1 MSQVQT
7 TIEQP
12 RRKSTL
18 RRVVGGL
25 YAKPANPSEDLVEF
39 VKLLEKI
46 EVTPEKLALNS
57 KYMIGPDGSKIEY

>member
-1 MSQVQT
+1 MPQAQT

-12 RRKSTL
+12 RRKSIL

-25 YAKPANPSEDLVEF
+25 YAKHTNPSENLVEF
-39 VKLLEKI
+39 VKVLEKI

>member
-1 MSQVQT
+1 MPQART
-7 TIEQP
+7 IIEQP
-12 RRKSTL
+12 RRKSTM

-25 YAKPANPSEDLVEF
+25 FAKSTPAENLVEF
-39 VKLLEKI
+39 VKVLETI